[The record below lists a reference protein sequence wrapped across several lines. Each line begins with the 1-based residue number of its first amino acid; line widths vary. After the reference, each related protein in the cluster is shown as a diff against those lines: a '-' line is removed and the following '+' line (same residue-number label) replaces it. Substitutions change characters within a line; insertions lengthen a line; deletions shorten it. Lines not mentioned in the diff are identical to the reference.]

1 MTDIDKEVKEEVVD
15 QETVETATVENETT
29 EQENDQEVVEEA
41 TEEIVEEVSELD
53 KLKAENAELKDK
65 NLRLRAEFDNFR
77 KRTIKEKASMYTD
90 GLTETVEKLLPVIDN
105 FDRAISSAQ
114 DKEDNF
120 FKGVEM
126 INKQFNEILTALG
139 VTAIEAVGQE
149 FDANLHFAVQ
159 HEENENFGENTV
171 CEEMQKGYMY
181 KEKVI
186 RPSMVKVAN

>member
-1 MTDIDKEVKEEVVD
+1 MTDIENEVKNEDLEQETVETETVTTEETTTEEVAPEVKEEV
-15 QETVETATVENETT
+15 
-29 EQENDQEVVEEA
+29 
-41 TEEIVEEVSELD
+41 SELE

-65 NLRLRAEFDNFR
+65 VLRQMAEFDNFR

-126 INKQFNEILTALG
+126 INKQLNEILTALG
-139 VTAIEAVGQE
+139 ITAIEAVGAE

-159 HEENENFGENTV
+159 HEENPDFGENTV
-171 CEEMQKGYMY
+171 CEEMQKGYKY